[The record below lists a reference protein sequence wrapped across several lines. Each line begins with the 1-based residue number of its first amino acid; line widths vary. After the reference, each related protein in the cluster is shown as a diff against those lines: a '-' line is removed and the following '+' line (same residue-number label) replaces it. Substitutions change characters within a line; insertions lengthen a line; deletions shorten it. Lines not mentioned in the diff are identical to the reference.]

1 MMVDLAFG
9 LNYSFSFLK
18 KNEPDDNDKKLL
30 MASKNDEPDKNI
42 SSSVRK

>member
-18 KNEPDDNDKKLL
+18 SQKPKQDNKT
-30 MASKNDEPDKNI
+30 DKN
-42 SSSVRK
+42 SQKKDEDMEVN